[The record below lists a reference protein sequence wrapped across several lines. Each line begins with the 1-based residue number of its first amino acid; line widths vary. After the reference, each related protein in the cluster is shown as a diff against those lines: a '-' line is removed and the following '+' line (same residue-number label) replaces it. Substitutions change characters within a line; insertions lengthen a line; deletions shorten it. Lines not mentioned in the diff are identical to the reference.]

1 MPDYP
6 DSVSGEVYCEH
17 KGDRVGIGGAGK
29 IYVPG
34 TIVL

>member
-1 MPDYP
+1 MLGC
-6 DSVSGEVYCEH
+6 GEVYCEH
-17 KGDRVGIGGAGK
+17 KGDRVGIGGKAG